1 MSTGFYV
8 KIVLYTCF
16 QRFVHSSIDV
26 FVQIAALCRRETIHE
41 ISRKSLY
48 ILEKPCYTEAA
59 RTSEL
64 AGIQQD
70 SL

>member
-26 FVQIAALCRRETIHE
+26 FVQIAALRSRETIHE

-59 RTSEL
+59 KTSEL

-70 SL
+70 FL

>member
-1 MSTGFYV
+1 VQNALS
-8 KIVLYTCF
+8 
-16 QRFVHSSIDV
+16 RVH
-26 FVQIAALCRRETIHE
+26 ETIHE

-59 RTSEL
+59 KTSEL

-70 SL
+70 FL

>member
-26 FVQIAALCRRETIHE
+26 FVQIAALRSRETIHE

-48 ILEKPCYTEAA
+48 ILAEPCYTETTG
-59 RTSEL
+59 TSEQQ
-64 AGIQQD
+64 GMQQD
-70 SL
+70 YL

>member
-26 FVQIAALCRRETIHE
+26 FVQIAALRSRETIHE

-59 RTSEL
+59 KTSEL
-64 AGIQQD
+64 AGTQQD
-70 SL
+70 FL

>member
-1 MSTGFYV
+1 MSIGFFEKTG
-8 KIVLYTCF
+8 LYPCF
-16 QRFVHSSIDV
+16 QRFVHFWLLY
-26 FVQIAALCRRETIHE
+26 FVHFVVVHHHETIHE

-64 AGIQQD
+64 AGIQQNF
-70 SL
+70 L